1 MNTLRIE
8 RDSRGIARLILAR
21 PDRHNA
27 LSAEMIAELGEAA
40 TALGADHGVR
50 AVVLAGD
57 GASFC
62 AGGDLAW
69 MRAQAEADR
78 ATRIESALALARM
91 LRALDEVGKPLVARV
106 HGPAYGGGVGILAVC
121 DIVVAARSARFAL
134 TETRLGL
141 IPATIGPYV
150 VRRLGEA
157 RTREV
162 VLTARTFDAEEAK
175 ALGLVSTVVSDDALD
190 AAVEDMLRP
199 VFATAP
205 GAVAADRRG
214 PRRHL
219 GDDRGRGGPRRLLR
233 PPEAALGGRVGGGVS
248 HRLLAGQRAAFTAV
262 TARFVSL
269 LLAAFSWS
277 RISLRSV
284 WASSWPRI
292 FAHSRR
298 DP

>member
-1 MNTLRIE
+1 
-8 RDSRGIARLILAR
+8 
-21 PDRHNA
+21 
-27 LSAEMIAELGEAA
+27 MIAELGEAA

-190 AAVEDMLRP
+190 AAVEDTLRP

-205 GAVAADRRG
+205 GAVAAAKALVRGLGPPIDDAVMRRTVEA
-214 PRRHL
+214 L
-219 GDDRGRGGPRRLLR
+219 ADTWETT
-233 PPEAALGGRVGGGVS
+233 EAAEG
-248 HRLLAGQRAAFTAV
+248 
-262 TARFVSL
+262 
-269 LLAAFSWS
+269 LAAFFD
-277 RISLRSV
+277 RRKPP
-284 WASSWPRI
+284 WAGG
-292 FAHSRR
+292 
-298 DP
+298 